1 MQPVVETLS
10 GLERR
15 VDLAVS
21 VADVEKEVQAQL
33 KRVARTAKVPGFRP
47 GKAPLAMLERS
58 HGPGIRY
65 DVINSQ
71 VGRAFEQAVDGAKL
85 RVAGAPNLE
94 PKTEGV
100 GEDTLAFTAT
110 FEVYPEVAVPDLSA
124 LAVTRYETAVTDAEV
139 QQTLDVL
146 RKQRA
151 TFEAREGRASQD
163 GDRVT
168 LDFAGTIDGVPFEG
182 GKAED
187 FPFVLGQGRMLPEF
201 EEAAR
206 GLKAGESK
214 VFPLKFPDDYQ
225 GKEVAGKTA
234 EFTIT
239 VKEVAEGVL
248 PELNAEFAKSLGQA
262 EGDVEKLKADIRSN
276 IEREVKVR
284 SQGRTKSR
292 CCCDVEKLKADIRSN
307 IEREVKV
314 RSQGR
319 TKSSVMDA
327 LVEAGKFDVPKS
339 LIDNDVQGRIAA
351 AREELKQRGVPNAE
365 SVPIPAEAFST
376 ESERRVRLGL
386 LVSELVKQAQLQAKP
401 EQVRARIEEFAE
413 NYEQPAQVVSYYL
426 ADRQRRAEIEAIVLE
441 DNVVAHVLDKAK
453 VTDEK
458 VPFDQ
463 LMGMA

>member
-15 VDLAVS
+15 VDLSVS

-33 KRVARTAKVPGFRP
+33 QRVARTAKVQGFRP

-58 HGPGIRY
+58 HGPSIRY

-85 RVAGAPNLE
+85 RVAGSPTLE

-100 GEDTLAFTAT
+100 AEDTLAFTAT

-124 LAVTRYETAVTDAEV
+124 LSVTRSTIDVTDAEV
-139 QQTLDVL
+139 EKTIDVL
-146 RKQRA
+146 RKQRT
-151 TFEAREGRASQD
+151 TFEAREDRAAQD
-163 GDRVT
+163 NDRVT

-206 GLKAGESK
+206 GLKAGETK

-248 PELNAEFAKSLGQA
+248 PEVDAAFAQSLGQA
-262 EGDVEKLKADIRSN
+262 EGDVQKLRDDIRAN
-276 IEREVKVR
+276 IEREVQSR
-284 SQGRTKSR
+284 AQGRTK
-292 CCCDVEKLKADIRSN
+292 A
-307 IEREVKV
+307 
-314 RSQGR
+314 
-319 TKSSVMDA
+319 SVMDA
-327 LVEAGKFDVPKS
+327 LVAASQFDVPKA
-339 LIDNDVQGRIAA
+339 LIDNDVQGRVAA
-351 AREELKQRGVPNAE
+351 AREELKQRGVPNAD
-365 SVPIPAEAFST
+365 SMPIPPEAFTEEST
-376 ESERRVRLGL
+376 RRVRLGL

-401 EQVRARIEEFAE
+401 EQVRARIEAFAQ

-426 ADRQRRAEIEAIVLE
+426 SDRQRRAEIEAIVLE
-441 DNVVAHVLDKAK
+441 DNVVDHVLAQAK
-453 VTDEK
+453 VTDEA